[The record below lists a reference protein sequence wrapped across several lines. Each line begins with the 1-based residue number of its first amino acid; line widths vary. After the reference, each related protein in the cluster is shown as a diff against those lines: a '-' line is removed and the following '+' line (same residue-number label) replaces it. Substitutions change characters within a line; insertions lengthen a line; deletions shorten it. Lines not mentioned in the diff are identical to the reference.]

1 MRVLLTGSSG
11 WLGRFLA
18 PKLRTAGHSVIG
30 LDVVA
35 GEFTDMVGSVADRA
49 VVERVLADHAIEAA
63 IHAGALHKPD
73 IARFPPQAFVDV
85 NVTGTLN
92 VAQWRP
98 ASLCARSRLCLA
110 VHEALTWLIST
121 ASFPIWSPRSI
132 PPAIS
137 ATVC

>member
-11 WLGRFLA
+11 WLGCFLA

-49 VVERVLADHAIEAA
+49 VVERVFADHAIEKV

-85 NVTGTLN
+85 NVTGTLPPKPS
-92 VAQWRP
+92 ACSAFAP
-98 ASLCARSRLCLA
+98 GPIFAAALAALRSGAPLPFAHDPDYVSPSTRL
-110 VHEALTWLIST
+110 
-121 ASFPIWSPRSI
+121 
-132 PPAIS
+132 
-137 ATVC
+137 